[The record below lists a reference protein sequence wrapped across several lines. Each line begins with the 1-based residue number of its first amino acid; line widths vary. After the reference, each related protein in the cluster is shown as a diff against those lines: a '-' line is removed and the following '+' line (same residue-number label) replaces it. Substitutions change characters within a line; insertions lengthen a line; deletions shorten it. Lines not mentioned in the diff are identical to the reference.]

1 MIIVEKK
8 REEQI
13 RAIIE
18 GLKRTDYI
26 KPDELPNIDLY
37 MDQVTTFMDKH
48 LESSKRYS
56 EDKLLTK
63 TMINNYTKNNLLPSP
78 AKKKYSKDHMYLL
91 IYIYYMKNILSISDI
106 KSILEPITDKFFGN
120 DGEMNLEQIYEEI
133 FRLGVEQSVTL
144 TKEVVRKNEKTRQ
157 SFLEVSDD
165 EDREFLQTFAFVCML
180 CFDVYMKKQLIE
192 KLIDDNFQFSVK
204 EDAKKDKKAKEKD
217 SKEADKSKK

>member
-1 MIIVEKK
+1 MEKK

-217 SKEADKSKK
+217 SKDADKSKK